1 MRDAGA
7 VGRGC
12 TAIDV
17 DSDTFV
23 AATPAKK
30 RVKVELGKS
39 NSGKVEQRAAT
50 ARSPPAATWDNDL
63 LPNTILKPVEGYL
76 QEATERA
83 AISLLEEGPKWVADR
98 ERSRVEREL
107 V

>member
-1 MRDAGA
+1 M
-7 VGRGC
+7 GRWSSGQLQH
-12 TAIDV
+12 V
-17 DSDTFV
+17 LL
-23 AATPAKK
+23 PA
-30 RVKVELGKS
+30 
-39 NSGKVEQRAAT
+39 
-50 ARSPPAATWDNDL
+50 AATWDNDL